1 MSLLLDGNEVTRQSA
16 SELRDAGILQPYRY
30 ATGDSGLSRD
40 HYNIM
45 ARVDDDKRVTFNS
58 ENEANWTLKDCYD
71 AGWHFEKHPCVDFW
85 DQCSRHK
92 YGIESATRSIGLF
105 TSASAAIN
113 LARIATMI
121 EALRDAGRITASD
134 WLAVTTYDRLQYV
147 ARIGDREYT
156 SPLGEKF
163 NAPHSRTV
171 LTGEDSFSFGFQWFN
186 ACDPKNLDSD
196 YQLRR
201 QTIEQCPPPEY
212 KHGYYFND
220 FLQEQKVAVP
230 RDRPVEPCDD
240 LTYRTICKHDEN
252 YNEWVT
258 VHYRFAGFGGII
270 DRWSRDIWSMEQWS
284 EHHAYSIHT

>member
-1 MSLLLDGNEVTRQSA
+1 MSLTKQETLTA
-16 SELRDAGILQPYRY
+16 SELRAIGILQPMRLQLNGELLTDWHN
-30 ATGDSGLSRD
+30 A
-40 HYNIM
+40 M
-45 ARVDDDKRVTFNS
+45 ARVDADDRVAFDHEPETHWS
-58 ENEANWTLKDCYD
+58 LEQCLD
-71 AGWHFEKHPCVDFW
+71 AGWVFKAHPCIKFW
-85 DQCSRHK
+85 QNCTRSK
-92 YGIESATRSIGLF
+92 YSIESATGGMGLF

-113 LARIATMI
+113 LARVATMI
-121 EALRDAGRITASD
+121 EALRDAGKILASD
-134 WLAVTTYDRLQYV
+134 WLAVTTYDRLKYV
-147 ARIGDREYT
+147 ARIGNREYT

-186 ACDPKNLDSD
+186 ACDPKQIDSD

-212 KHGYYFND
+212 KHGYYLND

-240 LTYRTICKHDEN
+240 LTYRTICKHDGTH
-252 YNEWVT
+252 NEWVT
-258 VHYRFAGFGGII
+258 VNYKFAGFGGII
-270 DRWSRDIWSMEQWS
+270 DRWSRDIWNMEQWS